1 MTRYFFDVVG
11 HQRSELDYVGRML
24 LTAEEAYDAAE
35 MMAFDLAV
43 KLTDEVVGHEVAVS
57 DADGRKLFSIL
68 VKESYLTAM
77 PAEWALTGRQFAAQG
92 GQVHHVTQLLGA
104 SDKAAI
110 PARWQL
116 DAFFG

>member
-43 KLTDEVVGHEVAVS
+43 KLTDEVVGREVAVS

-77 PAEWALTGRQFAAQG
+77 PAEWGVDGPTIRRARGS
-92 GQVHHVTQLLGA
+92 GA
-104 SDKAAI
+104 SRDTAARRLGQGRNTRKM
-110 PARWQL
+110 A
-116 DAFFG
+116 A